1 MLKQREIRRSMTVMV
16 NKEYVGKEAECV
28 LDGSGVGTKGNG
40 IYIELIWPLNER
52 NFIKQHVPLDVQTQ
66 KVVSFFITSEAHG
79 DAKVMP
85 ATTRGTLK
93 MDVGLTRILADGAY
107 DTVSNWVL
115 TEEID
120 MDVAS
125 KRLNSAILLL
135 RVYFSPVILHFHL
148 TYMYYLRF
156 LFLDGIITE
165 ISLQI
170 PYLKIVI
177 YPNLYLYAWSVR
189 YIPSC

>member
-16 NKEYVGKEAECV
+16 NKEYVGKEAECA
-28 LDGSGVGTKGNG
+28 LDGSEVGTKGNG
-40 IYIELIWPLNER
+40 IYIELIWSLNER
-52 NFIKQHVPLDVQTQ
+52 NFIKQHVLLDVQTQ
-66 KVVSFFITSEAHG
+66 KVVSFSITPEAHG

-120 MDVAS
+120 LDVAFVS
-125 KRLNSAILLL
+125 TFLPGVDSSLTSN
-135 RVYFSPVILHFHL
+135 FSFRPKCHQFVFS
-148 TYMYYLRF
+148 T
-156 LFLDGIITE
+156 TP
-165 ISLQI
+165 I
-170 PYLKIVI
+170 PY
-177 YPNLYLYAWSVR
+177 
-189 YIPSC
+189 

>member
-1 MLKQREIRRSMTVMV
+1 MPKQREIRRSMTVMV

-40 IYIELIWPLNER
+40 IYIELIWSLNER
-52 NFIKQHVPLDVQTQ
+52 NFIKQHVLLDVQTQ
-66 KVVSFFITSEAHG
+66 KVVSFSITPEAHG

-93 MDVGLTRILADGAY
+93 MDVGLTRILVDGAY

-120 MDVAS
+120 LDVAP

-135 RVYFSPVILHFHL
+135 RVYFSPVILHFILHIC
-148 TYMYYLRF
+148 
-156 LFLDGIITE
+156 IIFVF
-165 ISLQI
+165 
-170 PYLKIVI
+170 YF
-177 YPNLYLYAWSVR
+177 
-189 YIPSC
+189 

>member
-1 MLKQREIRRSMTVMV
+1 M
-16 NKEYVGKEAECV
+16 
-28 LDGSGVGTKGNG
+28 DGSGVGTKGNG
-40 IYIELIWPLNER
+40 IYIELIWSLNER
-52 NFIKQHVPLDVQTQ
+52 NFIKQHVLLNVQTQ
-66 KVVSFFITSEAHG
+66 KVVSFSITPAAHG

-120 MDVAS
+120 LDVAP
-125 KRLNSAILLL
+125 KRLNS
-135 RVYFSPVILHFHL
+135 VILHFHL
-148 TYMYYLRF
+148 TCMYYLRF

-177 YPNLYLYAWSVR
+177 CPNLYLDAWSAR

>member
-1 MLKQREIRRSMTVMV
+1 MRI
-16 NKEYVGKEAECV
+16 
-28 LDGSGVGTKGNG
+28 DGSGAGTKGNG
-40 IYIELIWPLNER
+40 IYIELIWSLNER
-52 NFIKQHVPLDVQTQ
+52 NFIKQHVLLNVQTQ
-66 KVVSFFITSEAHG
+66 KVVSFSITLEAHG

-120 MDVAS
+120 LDVAP
-125 KRLNSAILLL
+125 KRLNSVILLL

-148 TYMYYLRF
+148 TCMYYLRF

-170 PYLKIVI
+170 PYLKIVM

>member
-1 MLKQREIRRSMTVMV
+1 M
-16 NKEYVGKEAECV
+16 
-28 LDGSGVGTKGNG
+28 DGSGVGTKVNG
-40 IYIELIWPLNER
+40 IYIELIWSLNER
-52 NFIKQHVPLDVQTQ
+52 NFIKQHVLLDVQTQ
-66 KVVSFFITSEAHG
+66 KVVSFSITPEAHG

-85 ATTRGTLK
+85 ATIRGTLK

-120 MDVAS
+120 LDVAP

-135 RVYFSPVILHFHL
+135 RVYFSPVITFSS
-148 TYMYYLRF
+148 YMYVLSSF